1 MPHSPAPYAPFK
13 TFLNALD
20 SLERGLPDQLDR
32 SLWPSYSGAIQGQLL
47 GAFRSLGL
55 VDENLRPTAELGELV
70 TRRDHRRQILR
81 RVLEHSYE
89 PMKGIDLGRASPRQL
104 DEAMRGYGLSGA
116 TQKKALSFFLQAAS
130 FAGVPLSP
138 LLKGKTRG
146 GAARKRTAEPAPRLE
161 APSTLSR
168 TVELRSGG
176 TLTLAAAVDL
186 FSISPEDR
194 RFLFEL
200 VDRMQAYERQTP

>member
-1 MPHSPAPYAPFK
+1 MSNSLAPYAPFK

-47 GAFRSLGL
+47 GAFRALGL
-55 VDENLRPTAELGELV
+55 VDENLRPTADLDELV
-70 TRRDHRRQILR
+70 TGRDHRRQTLR
-81 RVLEHSYE
+81 RVIERGYE
-89 PMKGIDLGRASPRQL
+89 PLKGIDLGRASPRQV
-104 DEAMRGYGLSGA
+104 DEAMRSYGLSGA

-130 FAGVPLSP
+130 FAGIPLSP

-146 GAARKRTAEPAPRLE
+146 GPARRRTPEPAPRAD
-161 APSTLSR
+161 APPALAR